1 MKFRTLDGEVLEA
14 DSFRHLA
21 EQLWQ
26 TKFIPEPTLDEWM
39 RASAKR
45 AAMFNGSVIRTGTPE
60 MHIEDLIKAGF
71 LTRLG

>member
-26 TKFIPEPTLDEWM
+26 TKFIP
-39 RASAKR
+39 RGSAKR